1 MRSIRPRRS
10 ICATLAGKLLISFGI
25 ALLAFAAVTAWRAHQ
40 REATAEAAFGPEGE
54 IVEVDGIAVHAVV
67 MGDGPD
73 VVLIHG
79 SSGNTRDMTFAL
91 APILAENYRVIVF
104 DRPGLGYSDSFNPD
118 GETLTQQA
126 EILQKA
132 AAKLGAEK
140 PIVAGQSYGGAVSL
154 AWAVT
159 RPENISALVLIAA
172 PGIPWETPLDTFNT
186 ISATP
191 VGNTLALPLIT
202 AYVPDWYVT
211 EALGKVFAPQ
221 PVPEGYAEHFGPG
234 LTMRRASMHANAKQR
249 ANLLDEVTEM
259 QPRYGEISV
268 PTEIVHGTADT
279 TVHLDWHVP
288 RLIEQIPGAELIE
301 LDGIGHMPQ
310 VVAAPEVAAAIDRA
324 ADRAGLR

>member
-1 MRSIRPRRS
+1 MVRVSIV
-10 ICATLAGKLLISFGI
+10 ILV
-25 ALLAFAAVTAWRAHQ
+25 LLAILWGVAVWRSAKN
-40 REATAEAAFGPEGE
+40 EALAEAAFRPEGQLLD
-54 IVEVDGIAVHAVV
+54 VDGIAVHAVV
-67 MGDGPD
+67 MGEGPD

-104 DRPGLGYSDSFNPD
+104 DRPGLGYSESFNPK
-118 GETLTQQA
+118 GETIVEQA
-126 EILQKA
+126 EILQRA

-140 PIVAGQSYGGAVSL
+140 PIVAGQSYGGSVSL

-159 RPENISALVLIAA
+159 RPDNIAALVLIAPA
-172 PGIPWETPLDTFNT
+172 AIPWETPLDAFNT
-186 ISATP
+186 IGATTA
-191 VGNTLALPLIT
+191 GNALALPLVS
-202 AYVPDWYVT
+202 AFVPDWFVT
-211 EALGKVFAPQ
+211 KALDQVFAPQ
-221 PVPEGYAEHFGPG
+221 KAPEGYAEHFGPG
-234 LTMRRASMHANAKQR
+234 LTMRRSSMHANAKQR
-249 ANLLDEVTEM
+249 ANLLDEVTEL

-279 TVHLDWHVP
+279 TVGLGWHSE

-324 ADRAGLR
+324 AERAGLR

>member
-1 MRSIRPRRS
+1 M
-10 ICATLAGKLLISFGI
+10 AGKLLISLCI
-25 ALLAFAAVTAWRAHQ
+25 LAAGVAAATAWRGAQ
-40 REATAEAAFGPEGE
+40 REAQAEALFPPEGQ
-54 IVEVDGIAVHAVV
+54 IVDVDGISVHAVV
-67 MGDGPD
+67 MGEGPD

-118 GETLTQQA
+118 GETIVEQA

-132 AAKLGAEK
+132 AAQLGAKK
-140 PIVAGQSYGGAVSL
+140 PIVAGQSYGGSVSL

-159 RPENISALVLIAA
+159 RPDNISSLVLIAPA
-172 PGIPWETPLDTFNT
+172 AIPWETPLDAFNT
-186 ISATP
+186 IGATSA
-191 VGNTLALPLIT
+191 GNALALPLIA

-211 EALGKVFAPQ
+211 KALDKVFAPQ
-221 PVPEGYAEHFGPG
+221 KAPEGYAEHFGPG

-249 ANLLDEVTEM
+249 ANLLDEVTEL

-268 PTEIVHGTADT
+268 PTEIVHGTADD
-279 TVHLDWHVP
+279 TVGLGWHSE

-310 VVAAPEVAAAIDRA
+310 VVAAPEVAAAINRA
-324 ADRAGLR
+324 AERAGLR